1 MLAKNTAIVGVVLG
15 MLFAA
20 RAHAQPD
27 PDSETK
33 PLDAAAAA
41 AGGEGG
47 EQLTLQKGRA
57 VLNAYLG
64 IGLSS
69 GGAFKPVS
77 ISPDIWYGVTDDITA
92 GVVHSAVGTTGFI
105 GGVGESLCLTGSGN
119 GCSDL
124 YSNAGVEA
132 RYKLKMTGIALAV
145 DGGLYSGHVS
155 DLKLLEVKLGAV
167 GRWQK
172 GPLAVE
178 AAPNLLI
185 AVTDRSSTTTTNG
198 ISVTSGNSDVLNV
211 PGTVL
216 YTLNPMITLAGQ
228 SGLVLPLENT
238 GDAYAVPLS
247 IGAFYK
253 VNDELNVSLAFSLP
267 RLIAASGGGT
277 DARSL
282 TLGGSYAF

>member
-1 MLAKNTAIVGVVLG
+1 MLAKNTTIAGVVLG

-47 EQLTLQKGRA
+47 EQLTLQKGRLVA
-57 VLNAYLG
+57 NVYLG

-69 GGAFKPVS
+69 GGAFKPIS
-77 ISPDIWYGVTDDITA
+77 LSPDVWYGVTDDITA
-92 GVVHSAVGTTGFI
+92 GLVHSAVGTTGFI
-105 GGVGESLCLTGSGN
+105 GGVGESLCLTGSSS
-119 GCSDL
+119 GCGDL
-124 YSNAGVEA
+124 YSNAGVEG
-132 RYKLKMTGIALAV
+132 RYKLKMGGIALAV
-145 DGGLYSGHVS
+145 DGGLYSGHVT
-155 DLKLLEVKLGAV
+155 DLKLLELKVGAV
-167 GRWQK
+167 GRWHSGQ
-172 GPLAVE
+172 LAIE

-185 AVTDRSSTTTTNG
+185 AVTDRSSTTTVG
-198 ISVTSGNSDVLNV
+198 GVSVTTGNSDVLNL

-216 YTLNPMITLAGQ
+216 YTLNPMITLAAQ
-228 SGLVLPLENT
+228 TGLMLPLENI

-247 IGAFYK
+247 VGAFYK
-253 VNDELNVSLAFSLP
+253 VNDQLNVTAAFSLP
-267 RLIAASGGGT
+267 RLIAASSGGI
-277 DARSL
+277 DVRSL

>member
-1 MLAKNTAIVGVVLG
+1 MLAKNTTIMGVVLG

-33 PLDAAAAA
+33 PLDAAAAS

-57 VLNAYLG
+57 VVNLYVG

-69 GGAFKPVS
+69 GAAFKPIS
-77 ISPDIWYGVTDDITA
+77 LSPDLWYGVTDDITA
-92 GVVHSAVGTTGFI
+92 GVVHSAVGSSGFM
-105 GGVGESLCLTGSGN
+105 GGVGESLCLSGSSS
-119 GCSDL
+119 CTDV
-124 YSNAGVEA
+124 YSNVGGAEA
-132 RYKLKMTGIALAV
+132 RYKLKMSGIALAV
-145 DGGLYSGHVS
+145 DGGVYALQIQ
-155 DLKLLEVKLGAV
+155 DPMLLDIKLGAV
-167 GRWQK
+167 GRWHQ

-178 AAPNLLI
+178 ASPNLFIGL
-185 AVTDRSSTTTTNG
+185 TNRSVNTNGVDLTTNPD
-198 ISVTSGNSDVLNV
+198 ILSL

-216 YTLNPMITLAGQ
+216 YTLNPMITLAAQ
-228 SGLVLPLENT
+228 VGLVLPLENT
-238 GDAYAVPLS
+238 GDTYSLPLS
-247 IGAFYK
+247 IGAFYH
-253 VNDELNVSLAFSLP
+253 VNDQLNVTAAFSLP
-267 RLIAASGGGT
+267 RLIAASGGGI

>member
-1 MLAKNTAIVGVVLG
+1 MLAKNTTIVGVVLG

-105 GGVGESLCLTGSGN
+105 GGVGESLCLTGSDN
-119 GCSDL
+119 GCPDL